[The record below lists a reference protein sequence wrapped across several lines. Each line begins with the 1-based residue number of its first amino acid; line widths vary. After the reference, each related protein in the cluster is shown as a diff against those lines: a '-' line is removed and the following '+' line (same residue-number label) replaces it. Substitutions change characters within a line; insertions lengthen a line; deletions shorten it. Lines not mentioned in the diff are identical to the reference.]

1 MRRIGVLCVIVAA
14 LALPAAASA
23 TGNCAGAERAAEHTR
38 AFAYNESGLFH
49 CHSNSATH
57 FDVTFV
63 SGPGSGPSWSVTVF
77 YANGRYHVGIPRFA

>member
-1 MRRIGVLCVIVAA
+1 MLCVILGS
-14 LALPAAASA
+14 LALPAVASA
-23 TGNCAGAERAAEHTR
+23 TGNCAAAERAAEHTR

-63 SGPGSGPSWSVTVF
+63 SEPGSGPSWSVIVF
-77 YANGRYHVGIPRFA
+77 YADRRYHVGIPRFA